1 MGKSTQTTV
10 PTKRKLTANNSDKRT
25 PKKLKTNEK
34 HKMKEEALLV
44 GKESKETKD
53 VTVKISDNNDT
64 CSAVKKPERKTE
76 TDKAKDAAQ
85 YRNEKCPDKSDS
97 QGSSDDLPLSEILK
111 QSKAE
116 KNVKKKP
123 NIKRK
128 TTKPLNQI
136 GKKVEGKVELS
147 KSEAGLGISNENI
160 VKKKTQ
166 EISLSTQKKTVKTN
180 IKKNVETSSKDT
192 KTIPSNSK
200 QCQLPSPVKCKSG
213 VKERSLVKHGG
224 SPGKTKSIREKIL
237 NKKHSPL
244 KEFIQ
249 ESELG
254 SHSTDEDGEESDM
267 DWEDVAGNCAE
278 NRLLS
283 LTDPLFNKA

>member
-44 GKESKETKD
+44 SKESK
-53 VTVKISDNNDT
+53 
-64 CSAVKKPERKTE
+64 
-76 TDKAKDAAQ
+76 
-85 YRNEKCPDKSDS
+85 YRNEECPDKSDS
-97 QGSSDDLPLSEILK
+97 QRSSDDLPLSEILK

-128 TTKPLNQI
+128 TTKPLNQT
-136 GKKVEGKVELS
+136 GKKVEGKVERS

-166 EISLSTQKKTVKTN
+166 EISLSTQKETVKTN

-237 NKKHSPL
+237 NKKHSLL

-278 NRLLS
+278 NGLLS